1 MIGARSR
8 EGFRFRQWRSLV
20 GAVLLFAA
28 ALWPLSAVAQDDPFT
43 ATVTVDAT
51 AGDVAKAREMARRDG
66 QRKALTAV
74 VDKLTGG
81 PGKAKLP
88 KLSDSQITD
97 LVASFEVANEK
108 MTAVRYTADYTYH
121 FRPADTQTMLT
132 GAGITLNLPNAPDT
146 GTATA
151 SAPGSGTPPGPG
163 TPPSASGT
171 VPPAPGAAPDSA
183 TPQGPI
189 GPAQTLT
196 ATLPVDSLE
205 DWIKLRDRLAGLP
218 PIKKIDVKSLSRQEA
233 TVDIQYAGTLD
244 QLKSSLATIHLNLEG
259 SDPAWRLARTP

>member
-1 MIGARSR
+1 MFAMIGPRSPG
-8 EGFRFRQWRSLV
+8 GFRLRKRWGAARVLLLI
-20 GAVLLFAA
+20 AVLLPARPVA
-28 ALWPLSAVAQDDPFT
+28 AQDDPYT

-51 AGDVAKAREMARRDG
+51 ADNVAKARDMARLDG

-88 KLSDSQITD
+88 RLSDNQITD

-121 FRPADTQTMLT
+121 FRPTETQAMLT
-132 GAGITLNLPNAPDT
+132 GAGIALNLPNT

-151 SAPGSGTPPGPG
+151 APP
-163 TPPSASGT
+163 A
-171 VPPAPGAAPDSA
+171 PPAPGVTPDNGA
-183 TPQGPI
+183 QQGPT
-189 GPAQTLT
+189 ASLV
-196 ATLPVDSLE
+196 ATLPIDSLE

-218 PIKKIDVKSLSRQEA
+218 TIKKVDVKSLSRQEA
-233 TVDIQYAGTLD
+233 TIDIQYVGTLD
-244 QLKSSLATIHLNLEG
+244 QLKSSLATIHLDLEG
-259 SDPAWRLARTP
+259 GDPSWRLARTP

>member
-1 MIGARSR
+1 MIGPRSPGR
-8 EGFRFRQWRSLV
+8 FRFPKRGGVV
-20 GAVLLFAA
+20 GAALLLVTLLA
-28 ALWPLSAVAQDDPFT
+28 PLPTAAQDDPFT

-51 AGDVAKAREMARRDG
+51 ADDVAKAREMARRDG

-88 KLSDSQITD
+88 KLSDNQITD
-97 LVASFEVANEK
+97 LVASFEVADEK

-121 FRPADTQTMLT
+121 FRPTETQAMLT
-132 GAGITLNLPNAPDT
+132 GAGITPNTPNA

-151 SAPGSGTPPGPG
+151 APPAG
-163 TPPSASGT
+163 A
-171 VPPAPGAAPDSA
+171 PPAPGAAPDNG
-183 TPQGPI
+183 TLQ

-205 DWIKLRDRLAGLP
+205 DWIKLRDRLATLP
-218 PIKKIDVKSLSRQEA
+218 SIKKLDVKSLSRQEA
-233 TVDIQYAGTLD
+233 TVDIQYVGSLD
-244 QLKSSLATIHLNLEG
+244 QLKSSLATIHLGLEG
-259 SDPAWRLARTP
+259 SDPTWRLARTP

>member
-1 MIGARSR
+1 MIGRRSPGRSR
-8 EGFRFRQWRSLV
+8 VRPRWRA
-20 GAVLLFAA
+20 AVAALLFAMSVLRQP
-28 ALWPLSAVAQDDPFT
+28 ALAQDDPFT

-51 AGDVAKAREMARRDG
+51 ADDVAKARDMARRDG

-88 KLSDSQITD
+88 KLSDNQITD

-121 FRPADTQTMLT
+121 FKPADTQAMLT
-132 GAGITLNLPNAPDT
+132 GAGITLNPPNAPST

-151 SAPGSGTPPGPG
+151 APPQPG
-163 TPPSASGT
+163 A
-171 VPPAPGAAPDSA
+171 PPAPGATPDNTA
-183 TPQGPI
+183 PQGPT
-189 GPAQTLT
+189 QTLT

-205 DWIKLRDRLAGLP
+205 DWIKLRERLAGLP
-218 PIKKIDVKSLSRQEA
+218 PIKKIDVTSLSRQEA

-244 QLKSSLATIHLNLEG
+244 QLKSSLATIHLSLEG
-259 SDPAWRLARTP
+259 SDPTWQLTRTP